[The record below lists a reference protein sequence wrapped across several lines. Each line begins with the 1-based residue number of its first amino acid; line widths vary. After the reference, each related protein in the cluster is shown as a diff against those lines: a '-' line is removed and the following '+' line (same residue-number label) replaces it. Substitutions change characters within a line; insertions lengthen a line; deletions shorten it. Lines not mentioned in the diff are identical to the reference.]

1 MGSCPNDAKWNK
13 IFMDRANKFSFLVQD
28 YNFAAFAKNYK
39 VPSQISN
46 NALLDGLFNLN
57 FVN

>member
-1 MGSCPNDAKWNK
+1 
-13 IFMDRANKFSFLVQD
+13 MDRANKFSFLVQD